1 MHRSKKEVSFG
12 QIIFKQTTSF
22 QINGKFTKPEVLSI
36 LSEQKKFN
44 LHIFMNMSFNCSIF
58 NIYSYLQFILNI
70 SSGVDW
76 DSGIPI
82 DIRTFIISYIHL
94 KIFMEIK
101 LIKLNFFLFVERNMI

>member
-1 MHRSKKEVSFG
+1 
-12 QIIFKQTTSF
+12 
-22 QINGKFTKPEVLSI
+22 
-36 LSEQKKFN
+36 
-44 LHIFMNMSFNCSIF
+44 MSFNCSIF

-101 LIKLNFFLFVERNMI
+101 LIKLNFFFICGTKHDLAGFPTEILSKTSAELNQYFGVEM